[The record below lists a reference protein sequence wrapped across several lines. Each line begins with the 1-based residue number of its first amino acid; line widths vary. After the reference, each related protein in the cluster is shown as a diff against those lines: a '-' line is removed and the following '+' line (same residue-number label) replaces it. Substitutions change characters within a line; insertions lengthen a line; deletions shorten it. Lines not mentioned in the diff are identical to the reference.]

1 MTINAE
7 TIRAALGTLAQN
19 ATIKFR
25 PATGPMHR
33 GLSRVASFSV
43 SIPLD
48 TTNPDHTWSYQ
59 ATAYLKKAG
68 FRAGPYNGSVTVL
81 A

>member
-1 MTINAE
+1 MPINAE
-7 TIRAALGTLAQN
+7 TIHAALGTLAQN

-33 GLSRVASFSV
+33 GLCRVASFSV
-43 SIPLD
+43 SIPLNIA
-48 TTNPDHTWSYQ
+48 NPDYAWSYQ

-68 FRAGPYNGSVTVL
+68 FRAAPYNGSVTVI